1 MKKLCLLVLCL
12 ALLTGCGSGRETER
26 RRQLAEALSAR
37 RDLGFTADLRAEY
50 PDRTVSF
57 RLGYEED
64 EGGCTVRVLE
74 PEEIGGVSVHLGPD
88 GAQLRFEELRLD
100 TGPLDR
106 YGLSPLSALP
116 ALTRALREGRLES
129 AWTEGEQTVWELAAD
144 DHLTVQVW
152 LDDELRPQRA
162 ELISDGRVSVFLE
175 ISAWRSAAQPS
186 P

>member
-26 RRQLAEALSAR
+26 RQQLAEALSDR
-37 RDLGFTADLRAEY
+37 RDLGFTADVRAEY
-50 PDRTVSF
+50 PDKTVSY
-57 RLGYEED
+57 RLSYEED
-64 EGGCTVRVLE
+64 DGGCTVRVLE

-116 ALTRALREGRLES
+116 ALTRALREGHLES
-129 AWTEGEQTVWELAAD
+129 AWTEGELSVWELIAG

-152 LDDELRPQRA
+152 LDAELVPQRA

-175 ISAWRSAAQPS
+175 LSDWNAVSS
-186 P
+186 

>member
-12 ALLTGCGSGRETER
+12 ALLLTGCGSGREAER
-26 RRQLAEALSAR
+26 QQQLAEELRAR
-37 RDLGFTADLRAEY
+37 RDLRFTADVRAEY
-50 PDRTVSF
+50 PDKTVSY
-57 RLGYEED
+57 RLSYVED
-64 EGGCTVRVLE
+64 DDGCMIRVLE

-88 GAQLRFEELRLD
+88 GAQLRFEEISLD

-116 ALTRALREGRLES
+116 ALTRALREGHLES
-129 AWTEGEQTVWELAAD
+129 AWTEGELSVWELIAG

-152 LDDELRPQRA
+152 LDAELVPQRA

-175 ISAWRSAAQPS
+175 LSDWNAVSS
-186 P
+186 